1 MTESVR
7 FEPKQTVVI
16 PGSNQSPFDLR
27 IVTSD
32 RDRRDVFALRLRAYE
47 QFMPPEQVS
56 SVDEY
61 RDGFDD
67 LPTTL
72 LMGAY
77 DGDKLVGAMRLC
89 FSPPWES
96 LATLPCGPY
105 YPALRQ
111 LKRTAKGSLMEVSR
125 FSIHTALSNTS
136 YRTTLYASLVRAS
149 LMAAE
154 AADVAKI
161 LIGTRPDW
169 VRFYKYMLGFEVIGE
184 PALYPPGDIKI
195 AMLAGSLAQA
205 QARQRMQNAFFR
217 ITPAEIASLR
227 RMLRPML
234 ERVEAA

>member
-16 PGSNQSPFDLR
+16 PGTTQSPFDMR
-27 IVTSD
+27 IVT
-32 RDRRDVFALRLRAYE
+32 RDAERSDVFALRLRAYE
-47 QFMPPEQVS
+47 QFMQPDHVA
-56 SVDEY
+56 VADEY
-61 RDGFDD
+61 SDEFDS
-67 LPTTL
+67 LPTTV

-77 DGDKLVGAMRLC
+77 DGEKLVGAMRLC
-89 FSPPWES
+89 FSPAWET
-96 LATLPCGPY
+96 LDTLPCAPY
-105 YPALRQ
+105 YPALKQ
-111 LKRTAKGSLMEVSR
+111 LKRTAKSSLMEVSR
-125 FSIHTALSNTS
+125 FSLEPTLSNTS

-154 AADVAKI
+154 AAEVSKI

-169 VRFYKYMLGFEVIGE
+169 VRFYKYMLGFELIGE

-205 QARQRMQNAFFR
+205 KARQRMQNAFFR
-217 ITPAEIASLR
+217 ITDAEIISLR
-227 RMLRPML
+227 RTLRPML